1 VCTVAGVPVG
11 LAVDGGVATLT
22 LQTPE
27 NRNALSVRLRR
38 ALHAHLATV
47 LADDAVKVIV
57 LTGAG
62 PVFCAGA
69 DLKEGPVEGPDIP
82 SLPAIL
88 RRLMDSPKPT
98 LACLNGPARAGGIG
112 LVAAC
117 DLAIAPD
124 TATFAFSEVR
134 IGVIPAIIS
143 VPCLPVLDRRA
154 AARYFLTGEVFD
166 ATAAVAAGLLT
177 AAVPPEDV
185 DALRAHLVDGLS
197 EGAPAALAGTKRLLR
212 EVPGLPRDVAF
223 DYAERVSA
231 TFFGSADG
239 AEGRAA
245 FAEKRPPSWSPRAR

>member
-1 VCTVAGVPVG
+1 MPVG
-11 LAVDGGVATLT
+11 LSIDSGVATIT

-38 ALHAHLATV
+38 ALHAHLASSV
-47 LADDAVKVIV
+47 ADPQVKVIV

-69 DLKEGPVEGPDIP
+69 DLKEGLVEGPDIP
-82 SLPAIL
+82 SVTSIL
-88 RRLMDSPKPT
+88 RLLMDASKPT
-98 LACLNGPARAGGIG
+98 LAVLNGPARAGGIG

-117 DLAIAPD
+117 DMAIAPD

-143 VPCLPVLDRRA
+143 VPCLAVMDPRA

-166 ATAAVAAGLLT
+166 ADAAVAAGLLT
-177 AAVPPEDV
+177 LTAPVPEI
-185 DALRAHLVDGLS
+185 DGLREHLLAGLR

-223 DYAERVSA
+223 DYAERASA
-231 TFFGSADG
+231 GFFRSADA

-245 FAEKRPPSWSPRAR
+245 FAEKRPPSWSPRVP